1 MKDYKEMTESV
12 LQQAKVRSAQQKHQR
27 RMATGLIAASLC
39 LAVLIAAVGFGVG
52 WNPADA
58 TQPTISLQNPTT
70 VPATQP
76 EVTEP
81 AQPETSEP
89 TQEETVVNTGN
100 VYFLNA
106 TEEGV
111 TLEPVHGNVIFPIAQ
126 VFRVWDMRGM
136 TDEEKIQTKLEAD
149 EFQEEFEKKYRKLVD
164 TGKYGGY
171 TYDHFITKE
180 LSAGLASIVI
190 LDGSQ
195 VKSVERETTGVF
207 NLGESYAIHHQDVT
221 VGKDEYAVTFPAGS
235 NRYFLNLIPTLETLK
250 TIINDP
256 STPLSSFCET
266 ITITI
271 HYNNGTKEIV
281 VIDVTIDNDGQVYMT
296 QRGNNTGV

>member
-12 LQQAKVRSAQQKHQR
+12 LHQAKTRAARQKNQR

-39 LAVLIAAVGFGVG
+39 LAVLIAVGFGVG
-52 WNPADA
+52 RNPADT

-70 VPATQP
+70 VPPTQP
-76 EVTEP
+76 TETEP
-81 AQPETSEP
+81 SQPETTAP
-89 TQEETVVNTGN
+89 KQEEVIVTTDN

-111 TLEPVHGNVIFPIAQ
+111 TLEPVHGNTTFPIAQ
-126 VFRVWDMRGM
+126 VFRIWDMRGM
-136 TDEEKIQTKLEAD
+136 TDEEKKQTELEAE
-149 EFQEEFEKKYRKLVD
+149 EFQKEFRNKYGKLSGE
-164 TGKYGGY
+164 GKYGGS

-180 LSAGLASIVI
+180 LSAGHASIVI

-235 NRYFLNLIPTLETLK
+235 NRYFLNLTPTLETLK

-281 VIDVTIDNDGQVYMT
+281 VIDVTIDDDGQVYMT

>member
-12 LQQAKVRSAQQKHQR
+12 LQQAKTRAAQQAHQR
-27 RMATGLIAASLC
+27 RLATGLIAGTLC
-39 LAVLIAAVGFGVG
+39 LAVLIAVVGFSVG
-52 WNPADA
+52 KAPGSTTD
-58 TQPTISLQNPTT
+58 PTIALQNPTT

-76 EVTEP
+76 SETEP
-81 AQPETSEP
+81 TETETTEP
-89 TQEETVVNTGN
+89 KEEIVVTTGN
-100 VYFLNA
+100 VFFLSA

-111 TLEPVHGNVIFPIAQ
+111 TLEPVQGNMTFPIAQ
-126 VFRVWDMRGM
+126 VFRIWDMRGM

-149 EFQEEFEKKYRKLVD
+149 EFEEEFRNKYGKLSGE
-164 TGKYGGY
+164 GKYGGY

-180 LSAGLASIVI
+180 LSAGHASIVI

-207 NLGESYAIHHQDVT
+207 NLGKSYAIHHQDVT

-235 NRYFLNLIPTLETLK
+235 NRYFLDLTLTLETLK

-256 STPLSSFCET
+256 STPLSNFCET

-281 VIDVTIDNDGQVYMT
+281 VIDVTIDDNGQVYMT